1 MGGHAFTDHYS
12 ESQSL
17 STKTPTTEPSL
28 AAAADHGEYNTQPN
42 PGSSPATPVSPSA
55 AGAAHAAQATKSEQS
70 AQSTKSKQS
79 KKHEKNEKHETNAK
93 KKKRGARRPPGH
105 AEEEP
110 TMQMMGLLA
119 DAELEDD
126 AAALDADSGG
136 CTDAD
141 MASDGEGL

>member
-1 MGGHAFTDHYS
+1 MDGFVNQLPALSNKTSGG
-12 ESQSL
+12 SL
-17 STKTPTTEPSL
+17 TTEPSL

-42 PGSSPATPVSPSA
+42 PGSSPATPAPPSA
-55 AGAAHAAQATKSEQS
+55 AGAAHATPATKPKQP
-70 AQSTKSKQS
+70 AQYQKSKQS
-79 KKHEKNEKHETNAK
+79 KKSKENENAK
-93 KKKRGARRPPGH
+93 KNKQSKKKRGARQPPGH

-119 DAELEDD
+119 DAELEDY
-126 AAALDADSGG
+126 AAALDADNGG